1 MDAGGIKAKISMNL
15 TEEFEYSTFEIIEFK
30 GFSNTIVEYPKITL
44 SVSSGSK
51 EVTFWIVQL
60 SIENESIDPKLNI
73 VLEGAICT
81 LEIMT
86 LVKLKLVDIT

>member
-51 EVTFWIVQL
+51 EVTF
-60 SIENESIDPKLNI
+60 
-73 VLEGAICT
+73 
-81 LEIMT
+81 
-86 LVKLKLVDIT
+86 